1 MQVTLQYATEHLDEL
16 ASAADNGEDVEIARP
31 EKPSLKLIVSTTV
44 PIPEPNGRRI
54 LSALRGQLIVPTE
67 EESQS
72 MDPVWN
78 VPERPRS
85 ELFGSLA
92 GRMEMSAD
100 WNSDETN
107 AEIERQFEGEAEPQ
121 DQWPR

>member
-1 MQVTLQYATEHLDEL
+1 MQVTLQYAIEHLDEL

-31 EKPSLKLIVSTTV
+31 EKPSLKLVVSERV
-44 PIPEPNGRRI
+44 PGERPHGPRI
-54 LSALRGQLIVPTE
+54 LGALRGQIARLP
-67 EESQS
+67 
-72 MDPVWN
+72 

-92 GRMEMSAD
+92 GKITIAPD

-107 AEIERQFEGEAEPQ
+107 LEIEREFEGGDELQAELPV
-121 DQWPR
+121 